1 VTLANHKSALKRAK
15 QNETKRIR
23 NKVVKTRV
31 KNVVKGLRAAA
42 ANPDSE
48 QLSVQLQEV
57 QSIIDRASK
66 GKAMHKRTAA
76 RKISR
81 LTKLVNTASA

>member
-1 VTLANHKSALKRAK
+1 LANHKSALKRAK

-31 KNVVKGLRAAA
+31 KNAVKGLRAATA
-42 ANPDSE
+42 SPEGE
-48 QLSVQLQEV
+48 QLSGQLQQV
-57 QSIIDRASK
+57 QSIIDKASK

-81 LTKLVNTASA
+81 LTKLVNAASA

>member
-1 VTLANHKSALKRAK
+1 LANHKSALKRAK

-31 KNVVKGLRAAA
+31 KNAVKGLRGAAA
-42 ANPDSE
+42 ETPAAE
-48 QLSVQLQEV
+48 LSTQLQEV

-81 LTKLVNTASA
+81 LAKLVNAVPA

>member
-1 VTLANHKSALKRAK
+1 MANHKSALKRAK

-23 NKVVKTRV
+23 NKMVKSRVKKVVKD
-31 KNVVKGLRAAA
+31 LRAAA
-42 ANPDSE
+42 ADPAAE
-48 QLSVQLQEV
+48 PLTPRFQEV
-57 QSIIDRASK
+57 QSIIDKASK

-81 LTKLVNTASA
+81 LAKRVHSVSA